1 MQGIRYQYS
10 ALYEKFQLYPEL
22 TRFRRYAKET
32 GWIIYGQSAIINRL
46 TDECN
51 AAIRDIQQ
59 FGSGETVF
67 TIIDLH
73 LTHMGNEDPVL
84 NTKIEDLK
92 VKVDALKKEIR
103 QYSAI
108 PTLPFAFNL
117 RPY

>member
-10 ALYEKFQLYPEL
+10 ALYENFQLYPDL

-32 GWIIYGQSAIINRL
+32 GWIIYGQSAIIKRL

-51 AAIRDIQQ
+51 AAIGDIQQ
-59 FGSGETVF
+59 FKSGETVF
-67 TIIDLH
+67 TVIDLH
-73 LTHMGNEDPVL
+73 FAHMGNEDPVL
-84 NTKIEDLK
+84 NKKIEDLK

-108 PTLPFAFNL
+108 PILPFTFNL
-117 RPY
+117 GLY